1 MTGKRLRCAIY
12 TRKSSEEG
20 LDQSFNSLDA
30 QREACAAYIA
40 SQKGEGWLG
49 LPARYDD
56 GGYSG
61 GNMDRPGLTRLMADI
76 EAGRIDVVVVYK
88 VDRLTRSL
96 SDFARIVDRF
106 DRRGVS
112 FVSVTQAFNTTTSM
126 GRLTLNVLLSFA
138 QFEREVT
145 SERIRDKLA
154 ASRKKGMWMG
164 GLAPLGYVGHERTLR
179 IVPDEAVTVRWCFA
193 RYLELGSVHALQR
206 ELKDSGVVSR
216 VRISGKGRTTGG
228 NPLGRGQ
235 LFHLLKNRL
244 YVGEIVHRGQAWL
257 GLHEAI
263 VDRET
268 FDAVQALLA
277 SNTTPR
283 KVRARLSP
291 AALVGLIRD
300 ATGGLMSPVTA
311 RKDGKVWRYYVS
323 SRLQRGAGVAM
334 PPDGLKRVAAVP
346 VEEMVA
352 DALRDLIGDSSA
364 PWERM
369 RELISR
375 VTVHTDRMALA
386 LTMEARACAIR
397 ELPPPAADGSITL
410 FVPVRLQRKAGRVW
424 LEAGASGRTDRRRID
439 RTLVAGLRRAHRE
452 LAKVGIHPSGGA
464 QAWLDCRGIDDRYI
478 RRLATLAFL
487 APDIQTAVLEGRQ
500 PVGLTLQSLIE
511 MPLPL
516 AWEDQRIAIG
526 ITA

>member
-1 MTGKRLRCAIY
+1 MSERTLRCAIY

-49 LPARYDD
+49 LPGRYDD

-61 GNMDRPGLTRLMADI
+61 GNMERPGLTRLLSDI

-145 SERIRDKLA
+145 GERIRDKIA
-154 ASRKKGMWMG
+154 ASKKKGMWMG
-164 GLAPLGYVGHERTLR
+164 GNAPLGYIGHERTLK
-179 IVPDEAVTVRWCFA
+179 IIPEEAETVRWCFT
-193 RYLELGSVHALQR
+193 RYLELGSVHVLQR
-206 ELKDSGVVSR
+206 EMKDRGIVSR
-216 VRISGKGRTTGG
+216 VRTSAAGRTTGG
-228 NPLGRGQ
+228 QPFGRGSV
-235 LFHLLKNRL
+235 FHLLRNRL
-244 YVGEIVHRGQAWL
+244 YVGEIVHGDKVWP
-257 GLHEAI
+257 GLHPPI
-263 VDRET
+263 IDRDLFE
-268 FDAVQALLA
+268 AVQALLTK
-277 SNTTPR
+277 STTPR
-283 KVRARLSP
+283 RVRAKRSP
-291 AALVGLIRD
+291 AALVGLIYD

-311 RKDGKVWRYYVS
+311 RHGGNAWRYYVS
-323 SRLQRGAGVAM
+323 TRLQRGAGVAM

-346 VEEMVA
+346 VEELVSGT
-352 DALRDLIGDSSA
+352 LRDLIGDPTASWA
-364 PWERM
+364 LL
-369 RELISR
+369 REMITK
-375 VTVHTDRMALA
+375 VTVHTDRVTLS
-386 LTMEARACAIR
+386 LTIEARARAVR
-397 ELPPPAADGSITL
+397 EVPPPASDGSTTL
-410 FVPVRLQRKAGRVW
+410 VVPAMLQKKAGRVW
-424 LEAGASGRTDRRRID
+424 LEAGASGRTERRRID

-452 LAKVGIHPSGGA
+452 LAKVGIQPSGRTPS
-464 QAWLDCRGIDDRYI
+464 WLDCQGIDDRHT

-487 APDIQTAVLEGRQ
+487 APDIQTAFLEGRQ
-500 PVGLTLQSLIE
+500 PVGLTLKALIE
-511 MPLPL
+511 RPLPL
-516 AWEDQRIAIG
+516 SWQDQRIALG